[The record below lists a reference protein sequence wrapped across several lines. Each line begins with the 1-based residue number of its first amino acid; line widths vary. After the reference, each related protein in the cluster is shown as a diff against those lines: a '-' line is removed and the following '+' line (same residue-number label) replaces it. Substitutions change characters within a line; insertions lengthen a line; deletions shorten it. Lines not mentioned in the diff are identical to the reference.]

1 MPKIIRHLASWGKP
15 HALIYIRSM
24 WRGLEGLNG
33 DFLPPA
39 EAAIQ
44 VQGMVDRGRK
54 RSPHWP
60 HDPISKWF
68 QMPWAPSV
76 VQDGLNNFGSVYGFL
91 IAWFRWGIMALCL
104 ERNADGSRFW
114 SIGQFLTYFFLL
126 LKVGH
131 EATRDPELQGFTIV
145 TFVQKYDIALR
156 SHFHHLTSNHQTFSL
171 DDFLHDTREKTYKDV
186 KTAIFKAEAD
196 KKKRSSEA
204 ASRQSSGQQQGQSE
218 SSRRNSFRGSDRPSR
233 PARFATPQATKQE
246 NFAKPRP
253 TPHSIPTICRSWEA
267 NGTCSYGDKC
277 IFQHPRDD
285 EKRGAKRSGDEPAR
299 PAKRELR

>member
-1 MPKIIRHLASWGKP
+1 MGSEITCSWGRAFEKP
-15 HALIYIRSM
+15 IAVTSQSSKRLRCRIVGYA
-24 WRGLEGLNG
+24 
-33 DFLPPA
+33 DT
-39 EAAIQ
+39 
-44 VQGMVDRGRK
+44 RK
-54 RSPHWP
+54 R
-60 HDPISKWF
+60 
-68 QMPWAPSV
+68 
-76 VQDGLNNFGSVYGFL
+76 
-91 IAWFRWGIMALCL
+91 
-104 ERNADGSRFW
+104 
-114 SIGQFLTYFFLL
+114 LL
-126 LKVGH
+126 
-131 EATRDPELQGFTIV
+131 R
-145 TFVQKYDIALR
+145 
-156 SHFHHLTSNHQTFSL
+156 
-171 DDFLHDTREKTYKDV
+171 RE
-186 KTAIFKAEAD
+186 
-196 KKKRSSEA
+196 RSSEA